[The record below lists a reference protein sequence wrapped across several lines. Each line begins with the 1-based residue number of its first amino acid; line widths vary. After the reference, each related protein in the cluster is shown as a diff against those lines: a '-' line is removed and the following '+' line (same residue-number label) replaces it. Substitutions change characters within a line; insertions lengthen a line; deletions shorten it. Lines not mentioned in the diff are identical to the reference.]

1 MKVYARQV
9 WILVIIKGRAGS
21 ADNPVNWVRSSTIL
35 LCSGNANIHPF
46 QIERYFSLVVFLVVG

>member
-1 MKVYARQV
+1 MEVHARHM

-21 ADNPVNWVRSSTIL
+21 ADNPVSWVRSSTIL

-46 QIERYFSLVVFLVVG
+46 QVDRYFSLVVFL